1 MSMSPQTN
9 GAPELNL
16 PPPILAEASPFDPN
30 TVSAAAY
37 ETASSPAATAPVGNP
52 LMPAMTL
59 PVPSAPL
66 PLIAQGSVVNTSSN
80 ANPAVADDADLI
92 EKEWVQKAKDI
103 IKQTQSDPHVQSKE
117 LNIFKADYMQKRYN
131 KVLKLS
137 E

>member
-1 MSMSPQTN
+1 MNPQTN

-16 PPPILAEASPFDPN
+16 PPPIVAEASTFDPN
-30 TVSAAAY
+30 MVPAAAY
-37 ETASSPAATAPVGNP
+37 ETPAAPAATAAAGNP

-66 PLIAQGSVVNTSSN
+66 PLIAQGSVVNTASN